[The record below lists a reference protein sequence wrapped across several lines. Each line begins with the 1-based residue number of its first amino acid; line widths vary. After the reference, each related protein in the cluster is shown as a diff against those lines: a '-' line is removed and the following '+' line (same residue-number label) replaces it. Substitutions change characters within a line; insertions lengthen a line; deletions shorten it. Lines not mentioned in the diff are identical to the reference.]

1 MSCDQKPANTIVE
14 PRMSITE
21 SNSRHVKFDD
31 NEEGKMPV
39 KMAPVA
45 KKVDYSSD
53 ESDDEDEAPQEEGLS
68 SGKSSIEDEIRER
81 EEALK
86 REKQEVKQRR
96 RKLDARFREQQ
107 LEKEAKAKDDQE
119 LPEELPGEFFEK
131 LDEEVH
137 EKPVEQI
144 PKRINFNDIDTEQYL
159 PEIKKQLEK
168 KRTNT
173 LKRLRATTVKRGLFN
188 VTLLDDSQKLSAMAP
203 KREAKIMNTKDK
215 WLKRKAVKRK

>member
-68 SGKSSIEDEIRER
+68 SGKSSIEDKGKRRGI
-81 EEALK
+81 EEGETRGEAK
-86 REKQEVKQRR
+86 
-96 RKLDARFREQQ
+96 
-107 LEKEAKAKDDQE
+107 EKE
-119 LPEELPGEFFEK
+119 
-131 LDEEVH
+131 
-137 EKPVEQI
+137 
-144 PKRINFNDIDTEQYL
+144 T
-159 PEIKKQLEK
+159 
-168 KRTNT
+168 
-173 LKRLRATTVKRGLFN
+173 
-188 VTLLDDSQKLSAMAP
+188 
-203 KREAKIMNTKDK
+203 
-215 WLKRKAVKRK
+215 